1 MFSLL
6 PEVPLAHQRAC
17 RAQELLQ
24 RHLVAVLGGQAA
36 TRAPMQTFGKRGR
49 PEGRRPAPDDFLAR
63 GQRVGWHRAKSRVA
77 GFRQLVC
84 YVWRKDSMVCA
95 QHQGYLCQ
103 VRIRTLEG
111 FVGKVCVCGGGDGG

>member
-1 MFSLL
+1 MYSLL

-77 GFRQLVC
+77 GFRAARLL
-84 YVWRKDSMVCA
+84 RLA
-95 QHQGYLCQ
+95 QGYDGLCSAPG
-103 VRIRTLEG
+103 IPLPG
-111 FVGKVCVCGGGDGG
+111 PN